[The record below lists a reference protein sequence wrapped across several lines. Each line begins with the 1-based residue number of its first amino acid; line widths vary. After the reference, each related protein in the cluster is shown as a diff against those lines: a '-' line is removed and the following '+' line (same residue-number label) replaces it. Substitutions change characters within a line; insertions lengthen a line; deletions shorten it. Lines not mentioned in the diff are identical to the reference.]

1 VFYALLYGR
10 VMIMK
15 TIGVKFAKSVQAVL
29 KVLPHI
35 SHATVQQVMDAV
47 NAATTITP
55 PQQSPL
61 KTKPL
66 SLTSTYRA
74 LNTLVA
80 LGTVKPLHFND
91 GQVRYE
97 LNYDKPHHTKLGKTT
112 PKHHH
117 HFVCTQCSKVDE
129 IEACPVAPLI
139 DSLSEQYTVQYHT
152 FEVFGLCNLCA
163 PKHP

>member
-1 VFYALLYGR
+1 MG
-10 VMIMK
+10 MK
-15 TIGVKFAKSVQAVL
+15 IIAVKFAKSVQAVL
-29 KVLPHI
+29 KVLPYI

-47 NAATTITP
+47 NTP
-55 PQQSPL
+55 DDGTKSGQSGPL
-61 KTKPL
+61 KAKPL

-97 LNYDKPHHTKLGKTT
+97 LNHDKPHHNKPGKTT

-117 HFVCTQCSKVDE
+117 HFVCTQCTKVDE

-139 DSLSEQYTVQYHT
+139 ESLSQRYTVQYHT
-152 FEVFGLCNLCA
+152 FEVFGLCDLCNKKA
-163 PKHP
+163 S